1 MRDMLRFARLQLEPA
16 GALADAVRLTQQKR
30 HDGAHGL
37 AVGLGWHF
45 ARDGV
50 TLWHNGQT
58 GGYHAYLAV
67 VPSTRRAVCV
77 LANTARGDV
86 DGLGER
92 IVQRLHGQAVEPQ
105 VFEAPVAVDRAVLA
119 RLAGRYRMPPGL
131 TFTIELRERG
141 LFAQLTGQP
150 ALRLHPRSPGEFFYR
165 AVEASITFEQDREQ
179 VRALVLHQNGRD
191 IRCERIGGPE
201 K

>member
-1 MRDMLRFARLQLEPA
+1 
-16 GALADAVRLTQQKR
+16 VRLSQQKH
-30 HDGAHGL
+30 HDGAHGR

-50 TLWHNGQT
+50 TLWHNGET
-58 GGYHAYLAV
+58 AGYHSYLAV
-67 VPSTRRAVCV
+67 VPSSRRAVCV
-77 LANTARGDV
+77 LANAAGGAI

-92 IVQRLHGQAVEPQ
+92 IVQQLHGQAAEPQ
-105 VFEAPVAVDRAVLA
+105 KFELPVAVDRAELA

-131 TFTIELRERG
+131 TLTIELRERG

-150 ALRLHPRSPGEFFYR
+150 ALRLHPRSPTEFFYR
-165 AVEASITFEQDREQ
+165 AVEASITFDRDGDA

-191 IRCERIGGPE
+191 IRCERAEAAGR
-201 K
+201 